1 MRRALL
7 GPLLAGT
14 CLAAPMA
21 VGEDDPLE
29 GLNRKM
35 LALNYVVDTAVV
47 KPLAKVYVTIVPGFA
62 RTGIRNALN
71 NLREPRTVLN
81 QCLQGKFDLAVSDAA
96 RFVVNSTVGLAGLFD
111 PATAMGLTRHDE
123 DFGQT
128 LGRWGVGHGAYL
140 VLPVFGPSTM
150 RDGAG
155 RAVDV
160 ATGTRLYIHEDE
172 VRYGLGFLGVVDAR
186 GDWLGAVN
194 LPDDPYASLRDAY
207 LARRE
212 REVADIVETPT
223 ESGGE
228 RTGEPTGG

>member
-1 MRRALL
+1 MKRALL
-7 GPLLAGT
+7 GPLLAGA

-21 VGEDDPLE
+21 V
-29 GLNRKM
+29 
-35 LALNYVVDTAVV
+35 
-47 KPLAKVYVTIVPGFA
+47 
-62 RTGIRNALN
+62 
-71 NLREPRTVLN
+71 
-81 QCLQGKFDLAVSDAA
+81 
-96 RFVVNSTVGLAGLFD
+96 
-111 PATAMGLTRHDE
+111 
-123 DFGQT
+123 
-128 LGRWGVGHGAYL
+128 
-140 VLPVFGPSTM
+140 PSTM

-155 RAVDV
+155 RAVDL

-223 ESGGE
+223 ESNSE